1 MWELY
6 RVWKNRVGFPL
17 VVLALLLMNA
27 GAEFSPQWYA
37 GMGITLCLVAA
48 YVVEEIIWMAK
59 RQGRPCGRCGQ
70 KVRLKSFSV
79 QAICPHCSLPLD

>member
-48 YVVEEIIWMAK
+48 YVVEEIIWMA
-59 RQGRPCGRCGQ
+59 
-70 KVRLKSFSV
+70 
-79 QAICPHCSLPLD
+79 